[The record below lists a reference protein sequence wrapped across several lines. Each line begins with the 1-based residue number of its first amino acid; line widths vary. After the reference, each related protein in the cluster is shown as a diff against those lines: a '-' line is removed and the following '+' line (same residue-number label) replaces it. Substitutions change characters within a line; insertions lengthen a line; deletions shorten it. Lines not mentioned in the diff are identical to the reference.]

1 MAGGDDVVKGKE
13 RGGAEDE
20 RSTIHTIYSLTMV
33 GLSIDLVLR
42 LKPNIALRK
51 FLSAYDTS
59 YLNPVSAS
67 TWWPARARSIGVTP

>member
-1 MAGGDDVVKGKE
+1 MVKGKE
-13 RGGAEDE
+13 RGGTEDE
-20 RSTIHTIYSLTMV
+20 RSTIHTIYSLPMV

-67 TWWPARARSIGVTP
+67 TWWPASARSIGVTP